1 MVLQRLVWLPLNDH
15 REPISH
21 EDLLP
26 APWPRG
32 LYTLLAQMVTQRP
45 EVKSEVVNVPARDAI
60 ASTRHS
66 DDDVLPQRTKEKNH
80 DPGKVSPTLL
90 PPAKNDP
97 MDLLSP
103 KITFSV
109 IIVVGHQD
117 VLVD

>member
-1 MVLQRLVWLPLNDH
+1 MISRDFNSMILLVFVIGLRSDYV
-15 REPISH
+15 IS
-21 EDLLP
+21 D
-26 APWPRG
+26 
-32 LYTLLAQMVTQRP
+32 T
-45 EVKSEVVNVPARDAI
+45 
-60 ASTRHS
+60 
-66 DDDVLPQRTKEKNH
+66 DVLFSEKQTKILTVRTCLGCRGAQRTKEKNH

-117 VLVD
+117 VLID